1 MVQKYKKVFKNFS
14 WRFSTNLFSKLL
26 GLITLP
32 IISRA
37 FGPDVFGRWN
47 TLLTMLGYVSIPF
60 TAGIVTYGVREVAK
74 GNESE
79 IGKIMS
85 SRLLI
90 GVVSYIV
97 SLVILYFVIGVA
109 YEFMI
114 AMVLGII
121 YLIAIAINI
130 EYYYIGTSNFKV
142 PAFSLFTGQLF
153 YLAGVVFFIRNQ
165 GDFITLVIIYFLYYL
180 LNSGI
185 LLVKFP
191 HKSHLKLKFSFKE
204 AFTLIK
210 NTYRIGISGIIENF
224 SISLPIIILS
234 AIVGNYE
241 TGIFSASFKLIAI
254 FLLGFHMIL
263 TVIAPDFIKLKGS
276 TRNKILPKVK
286 MALFLFFLLGIAAS
300 AFSYFLGEQIIH
312 FVYGDKF
319 GEAVPLLK
327 LFAILYLPMMPLS
340 MLLNGILIYFEH
352 DKLYLRTTIISCI
365 VLFVSAPLL
374 ILKFSSLGAV
384 CAMSLYMVSYMSVA
398 AFYVFKELR
407 AIHD

>member
-1 MVQKYKKVFKNFS
+1 MVQKYKRVFKNFS
-14 WRFSTNLFSKLL
+14 WRFSTNLLSKLL

-79 IGKIMS
+79 VGKILS

-90 GVVSYIV
+90 CIVSYLV
-97 SLVILYFVIGVA
+97 SLIILYFIIGVA
-109 YEFMI
+109 YEFML
-114 AMVLGII
+114 AMTIGIV
-121 YLIAIAINI
+121 YLVSIAINV

-142 PAFSLFTGQLF
+142 PALSQFIGQLF
-153 YLAGVVFFIRNQ
+153 YLIGVVLFIRNQ
-165 GDFITLVIIYFLYYL
+165 GDFIALAIIYFLYYL

-185 LLVKFP
+185 LLFKFP
-191 HKSHLKLKFSFKE
+191 HKKNIHFKFSFKE
-204 AFTLIK
+204 SFKLIM

-234 AIVGNYE
+234 ALIGNYE

-254 FLLGFHMIL
+254 FLLGFHIIL
-263 TVIAPDFIKLKGS
+263 TVVAPDFIKLKGKGRS
-276 TRNKILPKVK
+276 EIFPKVK
-286 MALFLFFLLGIAAS
+286 LAIFLFLFLGLSAS
-300 AFSYFLGEQIIH
+300 VFSYFLGEQIIN

-319 GEAVPLLK
+319 NESIPLLK

-340 MLLNGILIYFEH
+340 MLFNGLLIYFEH

-365 VLFVSAPLL
+365 ILFISAPLL
-374 ILKFSSLGAV
+374 IIKFSATGAV
-384 CAMSLYMVSYMSVA
+384 CAMSFYMVSYMSFA
-398 AFYVFKELR
+398 AFYVFRELR